1 MMKCTTLLI
10 SLGLALCLVINSAHS
25 RELTISTGGWPPF
38 LTEDQRHYGFIAHL
52 ISDVFADVGVDVQY
66 EFIPWTRAY
75 QETAIARYDA
85 TAVWMDAPERHADF
99 LYSSPVLDET
109 FVFFHLKDEPFDW
122 DSFADLNGLLMGGV
136 LGYSYGSGLDTA
148 LEAGVFRME
157 RVRNDELNFLKLLS
171 GRIDV
176 YPQEV
181 SVGYYALRRDLP
193 PEEAARVTHHPAPLL
208 VNQSFLLLPRSAPD
222 SAELVALFNESLQR
236 FRDDGRYQ
244 EYFDAFGRGEYELS
258 D

>member
-1 MMKCTTLLI
+1 MKRSTLLFGI
-10 SLGLALCLVINSAHS
+10 GLAWCLALSPAHS
-25 RELTISTGGWPPF
+25 RVLTISTGGWPPF

-99 LYSSPVLDET
+99 LYSAPVLDET
-109 FVFFHLKDEPFDW
+109 FVFFYLKDEPFDW

-193 PEEAARVTHHPAPLL
+193 PDDVARVTHHPAPLL

-222 SAELVALFNESLQR
+222 SAELLALFNESLQR
-236 FRDDGRYQ
+236 FRADGRYQ

-258 D
+258 E